1 MNNLKLRKA
10 MLIAMAGTALATVS
24 THASAASFL
33 SSTGNIGGAQSW
45 NGNNNG
51 YLGWAHTSDW
61 FTFQA
66 TSTGNVDVKM
76 TASAAGEQ
84 LAFTLWNTGASMH
97 TWSDGMKFNQIAD
110 ETIDSSPAT
119 FVGFSNNY
127 GADAHFGHGPQD
139 PAHGGAAALAG
150 TTSLFGTN
158 SSGHNYAELIFSNAI
173 AGTWYAIAAG
183 GSGGNGGAYSISAA
197 SVSAVPL
204 PAAVWLFG
212 SALMGYLGL
221 QKRKMMAA

>member
-10 MLIAMAGTALATVS
+10 MLIAIAGTALATAS
-24 THASAASFL
+24 THASADIFL
-33 SSTGNIGGAQSW
+33 SGTGYIAGAQSW

-51 YLGWAHTSDW
+51 YLGWGHTSDW

-76 TASAAGEQ
+76 TASIIGEQ
-84 LAFTLWNTGASMH
+84 PAFSLWSTGTGEH
-97 TWSDGMKFNQIAD
+97 TWSDGHEYSQIINQI
-110 ETIDSSPAT
+110 IDGSPAT

-127 GADAHFGHGPQD
+127 GSDAYFGHGSQD
-139 PAHGGAAALAG
+139 LAHGGAAALAG
-150 TTSLFGTN
+150 TTSLFGTDGA
-158 SSGHNYAELIFSNAI
+158 GHNYAELIFSNAI
-173 AGTWYAIAAG
+173 AGTWYTIAAG
-183 GSGGNGGAYSISAA
+183 GSGGLVGGYSISAA

-221 QKRKMMAA
+221 QKRKMAA